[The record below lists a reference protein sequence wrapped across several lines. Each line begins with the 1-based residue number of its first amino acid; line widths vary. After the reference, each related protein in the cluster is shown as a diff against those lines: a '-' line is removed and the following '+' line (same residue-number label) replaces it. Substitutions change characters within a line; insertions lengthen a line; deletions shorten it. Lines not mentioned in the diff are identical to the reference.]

1 MRLQS
6 TAAINAVTDALYFSF
21 TSVVALVTFATFT
34 CLGGHLTA
42 SSVFYVL
49 TLLEL
54 PRYTMGWKVAH
65 GIQNIAEAS
74 VSFKRLSH
82 FLQTKPHGATHK
94 GAPSQNGYAALLPE
108 ARHYALEAMFE
119 STQGANSQNG
129 SALLPEERRYAS
141 DTQTTTTKPLKST
154 ATALTAPSLQSPPSL
169 ELASLPCHS
178 LSSYSAPTRLP
189 STPRAALVLEG
200 ASFSW
205 GEAVGEARCEGE
217 MEDEEKGE
225 GLSRRRESHALQ
237 VASAGHVFDLSETPS
252 TGCGCTDDGC
262 RGYGTGYGTGYNRS
276 SCSVAHVPS
285 AFRMCFPQRFMG
297 SHAAGLSPAAAS
309 ASSSAADAA
318 AVSAPVTAQGGQ
330 ERQKEMGWR
339 DDAPSGR
346 VEGVSVRLGEAELL
360 GVTGK
365 NQAAIVRFSFPPSLA
380 TTQTGSGKSLLLLG
394 ILGEVPLSSGAMHR
408 SVPSLAYASQQVCLP
423 LASLSPFPVPL
434 LIEGTVRDNILFGTP
449 LDEALY
455 TKVLQCIPRNVYPDS
470 VSPLNV
476 FQCPPLPSI
485 FPVDPLLLAALSPPA
500 SLIPSPLKVLDAC
513 ALHSDLAL
521 WPCGDA
527 SLVEEGGGNLSG
539 GQRARVS
546 LARAAYAALHC
557 KMTAESAK
565 PFSLSQ
571 NPLAVIL
578 ILILPPSS
586 PSVFVLPSSLT
597 PIPSCDRVLLLDDDT
612 AAACD
617 STDDCPLIGSKVVVE
632 KAEAA
637 RGRGVDACRERECVS
652 HGGQLAEG
660 LICESGEAAAAA
672 ASAAAELRGGEE
684 GVLEASGSTEGDEQ
698 GLLDVEG
705 WQHGA
710 IPMSVFWGYARQMGV
725 LPLLLIAALFLA
737 AHVSNCLASWFLGVW
752 TDTPHTIHHPLLTL
766 TAIALSCVALSL
778 LASLLFHRAAL
789 RASSCLHSRMLASVL
804 ASPLAFFHRNPTGRV
819 LNRFSEDLGVTDDV
833 LPEMLL
839 GLVNVSGSMV
849 GMG

>member
-1 MRLQS
+1 
-6 TAAINAVTDALYFSF
+6 
-21 TSVVALVTFATFT
+21 
-34 CLGGHLTA
+34 
-42 SSVFYVL
+42 
-49 TLLEL
+49 
-54 PRYTMGWKVAH
+54 
-65 GIQNIAEAS
+65 
-74 VSFKRLSH
+74 
-82 FLQTKPHGATHK
+82 
-94 GAPSQNGYAALLPE
+94 
-108 ARHYALEAMFE
+108 
-119 STQGANSQNG
+119 
-129 SALLPEERRYAS
+129 
-141 DTQTTTTKPLKST
+141 
-154 ATALTAPSLQSPPSL
+154 
-169 ELASLPCHS
+169 
-178 LSSYSAPTRLP
+178 
-189 STPRAALVLEG
+189 
-200 ASFSW
+200 
-205 GEAVGEARCEGE
+205 
-217 MEDEEKGE
+217 
-225 GLSRRRESHALQ
+225 
-237 VASAGHVFDLSETPS
+237 
-252 TGCGCTDDGC
+252 
-262 RGYGTGYGTGYNRS
+262 
-276 SCSVAHVPS
+276 
-285 AFRMCFPQRFMG
+285 MCFPQRFMG

-365 NQAAIVRFSFPPSLA
+365 
-380 TTQTGSGKSLLLLG
+380 TGSGKSLLLLG

-408 SVPSLAYASQQVCLP
+408 SVPSLAYASQQ
-423 LASLSPFPVPL
+423 PL

-455 TKVLQCIPRNVYPDS
+455 
-470 VSPLNV
+470 
-476 FQCPPLPSI
+476 
-485 FPVDPLLLAALSPPA
+485 A
-500 SLIPSPLKVLDAC
+500 KVLDAC

-539 GQRARVS
+539 GQRTRVS

-557 KMTAESAK
+557 KMTAESAYATLHRCSAT
-565 PFSLSQ
+565 PQLHADNNAVASHVFQQCVCGL
-571 NPLAVIL
+571 LAG
-578 ILILPPSS
+578 LPRI
-586 PSVFVLPSSLT
+586 VVTHHVQYLG
-597 PIPSCDRVLLLDDDT
+597 SCDRVLLLDDDT
-612 AAACD
+612 AAACGAWSDLCALPSAQQHWGNHPPGPDFSDVSDD
-617 STDDCPLIGSKVVVE
+617 SGTCSDS
-632 KAEAA
+632 A
-637 RGRGVDACRERECVS
+637 
-652 HGGQLAEG
+652 
-660 LICESGEAAAAA
+660 SGEAAAAA

-839 GLVNVSGSMV
+839 GFVNVSGSMV